1 MPPRKNALLEGPIL
15 RSLLTLA
22 VPIVTANVLQS
33 AYQIIDAFWVGRL
46 GGAAIA
52 AVSISFPVLFLTFA
66 IGSGLSLAGSTLIA
80 QYVGARNDKMVAHV
94 AGQTLLMVILASVVL
109 GTIGYFSSP
118 ALLRLMGVGPDVYPG
133 ALGFMRISFVGI
145 VFNFTF
151 FVFQAIMRGIGRP
164 TLPVYIVLGTVF
176 LNFVLDPLLIFGWGP
191 VPGYGVM
198 GAAIATLITQ
208 AIAAAIGIAVLRI
221 GLHGIHVRR
230 RDFIPDFGYVKRAF
244 FLGLPASVE
253 LSARALGLM
262 VMTFLIASFGTLTL
276 AAFGVGANI
285 LQVVMVPAMGLSMAI
300 STLVGQNIGA
310 GNIERAAQIG
320 RLGGLLGFASLS
332 VFGLIVF
339 LFAPQF
345 VAVFVP
351 GGRRRDRSRRG
362 LSAHHVARLGFPRPA
377 VRADRRVPRLGQHG
391 ADHGA
396 DPGIAMGRAVSTRL
410 CPVQA
415 HGPARAGTLVV
426 AADRQHRD
434 GVDHAR
440 HLRQGRLEEEAPDR
454 AGGRTCRQ
462 GDGRHP
468 GRRSLALSVSPSSRS
483 ARSATAAR
491 RRCRS

>member
-1 MPPRKNALLEGPIL
+1 VPPTSNKLLEGPIL

-46 GGAAIA
+46 GGAAVA

-109 GTIGYFSSP
+109 GTIGYFCSP

-133 ALGFMRISFVGI
+133 ALGFMRVSFVGI

-208 AIAAAIGIAVLRI
+208 AIAAVVGIAILRI

-230 RDFIPDFGYVKRAF
+230 RDFIPDFSYVKRAF

-276 AAFGVGANI
+276 AAYGVGSNI

-332 VFGLIVF
+332 VFGIIVF
-339 LFAPQF
+339 LFAPQL

-351 GGRRRDRSRRG
+351 GDAAVIEAGAGFLRIMSLAWGFLG
-362 LSAHHVARLGFPRPA
+362 LQFALTGVF
-377 VRADRRVPRLGQHG
+377 RASGNMVLT
-391 ADHGA
+391 
-396 DPGIAMGRAVSTRL
+396 MVL
-410 CPVQA
+410 
-415 HGPARAGTLVV
+415 TLVSQWV
-426 AADRQHRD
+426 VQFPLAYVLSKHTDLHE
-434 GVDHAR
+434 
-440 HLRQGRLEEEAPDR
+440 QGIWWALPVSNIVTALITLCLYAKGDWKKKRLIEPEEEL
-454 AGGRTCRQ
+454 AGKVTEDILVGE
-462 GDGRHP
+462 
-468 GRRSLALSVSPSSRS
+468 VSR
-483 ARSATAAR
+483 
-491 RRCRS
+491 